1 MNNSDSYDSKLSQAR
16 GLASQLGMFAEENDI
31 PKDLWDSLEATI
43 YEFYK
48 VQSSKMNKSDSYDSK
63 LSQARGLASQL
74 GMFAEENDIPKDLW
88 DSLEATIN
96 DFYQVSLDR

>member
-43 YEFYK
+43 Y
-48 VQSSKMNKSDSYDSK
+48 
-63 LSQARGLASQL
+63 
-74 GMFAEENDIPKDLW
+74 
-88 DSLEATIN
+88 
-96 DFYQVSLDR
+96 DFYEVLMIDKILFRSNQLLKSRNFE